1 MSIQLSQLE
10 ARIVRILVDWYP
22 ITVEELRDE
31 LGLRKDVLDRTLK
44 SLVLKGVVQLEPL
57 PDKVYVRLLI
67 QNIDLKGAQ
76 SQSKRRADRKSRR
89 AGDDDESDSIMY
101 R

>member
-1 MSIQLSQLE
+1 MSIQLSRLE

-44 SLVLKGVVQLEPL
+44 SLMLKGVVQLEPL
-57 PDKVYVRLLI
+57 PDKVYVRLI
-67 QNIDLKGAQ
+67 VQNIDLKAIQIQG
-76 SQSKRRADRKSRR
+76 KRRRDGKSPAKSDEDRF
-89 AGDDDESDSIMY
+89 DSMY

>member
-1 MSIQLSQLE
+1 M
-10 ARIVRILVDWYP
+10 RILVDWYP

-31 LGLRKDVLDRTLK
+31 LGLRKDVLERALK
-44 SLVLKGVVQLEPL
+44 SLVVKGVIQLEPL

-67 QNIDLKGAQ
+67 QNIDIKDVLKDGKQ
-76 SQSKRRADRKSRR
+76 RRRRKPSLDEDR
-89 AGDDDESDSIMY
+89 GQDDSLMY